1 MIARARRKPGSAL
14 PDKALALFQ
23 REHLTA
29 CGLADKVELAL
40 ENAVARYIR
49 GETNAGEGQG

>member
-1 MIARARRKPGSAL
+1 MAL